1 MVLNFKLNVL
11 LNFISVYFVFYI
23 SFDLFLSETKIYS
36 TKICEFF
43 VGSSRPP
50 YWFALAEILL
60 ANGDEK
66 NLILPKFARHLSFF
80 FSSAFWPLRNKYCW
94 MKTVSDFTV

>member
-1 MVLNFKLNVL
+1 MVLNFKYNVL

-50 YWFALAEILL
+50 YMYQT
-60 ANGDEK
+60 
-66 NLILPKFARHLSFF
+66 
-80 FSSAFWPLRNKYCW
+80 RNKDIY
-94 MKTVSDFTV
+94 MYVQGFQ

>member
-1 MVLNFKLNVL
+1 MVLNFKFNVL

-23 SFDLFLSETKIYS
+23 SFDLFLSETTIYS

-50 YWFALAEILL
+50 YMYVVYISCFHSALRLKTHVEGTFTLNLL
-60 ANGDEK
+60 LPYFIDNREK
-66 NLILPKFARHLSFF
+66 
-80 FSSAFWPLRNKYCW
+80 
-94 MKTVSDFTV
+94 

>member
-1 MVLNFKLNVL
+1 MVLNFKFNVL

-50 YWFALAEILL
+50 YCAKGHRINYYLAHPLL
-60 ANGDEK
+60 AGQK
-66 NLILPKFARHLSFF
+66 NKNQYDIQEELLF
-80 FSSAFWPLRNKYCW
+80 
-94 MKTVSDFTV
+94 